1 MSSKTLF
8 RLSGLALLIALPLQI
23 LGFVLHPP
31 GEQVVDVLK
40 PLYGPA
46 HLVLFVS
53 WMFALLGLTGLYARQ
68 AHRAG
73 VLGLI
78 GFAATM
84 FAAAYHIYLL
94 LYEAYATTLLA
105 QEPATRSLIGDGPLA
120 HGAGALG
127 PLASLLIL
135 LAFPLFG
142 IATVRAGVLP
152 RLTGW
157 LQIASVPVFFL
168 SIFIISPDAPTPL
181 PGVTPNS
188 FLYYLAFLG
197 YAWGG
202 YALWTGKER
211 IRKHTIRRGA
221 LQPGNEIPRGG
232 APLAHP

>member
-8 RLSGLALLIALPLQI
+8 QLSGLALLIALPLQI

-31 GEQVVDVLK
+31 SEQAVDVLK

-46 HLVLFVS
+46 HLILFTS
-53 WMFALLGLTGLYARQ
+53 WMFVLLGLTGFYARQ
-68 AHRAG
+68 SHRAG

-84 FAAAYHIYLL
+84 FAAAYHLYLL
-94 LYEAYATTLLA
+94 LYEAYATVALA
-105 QEPATRSLIGDGPLA
+105 GNSATRTLIGDGPLA

-127 PLASLLIL
+127 PLAFLSV

-152 RLTGW
+152 RWSGW

-168 SIFIISPDAPTPL
+168 SVALVPLGVFTEGGMLSPIA
-181 PGVTPNS
+181 
-188 FLYYLAFLG
+188 FLYYLTFLG

-202 YALWTGKER
+202 YALWAGKER
-211 IRKHTIRRGA
+211 TREPGIRQDA
-221 LQPGNEIPRGG
+221 SQPV
-232 APLAHP
+232 A

>member
-1 MSSKTLF
+1 MSSTTLF

-31 GEQVVDVLK
+31 SEQVADVLK

-46 HLVLFVS
+46 HLIVFAS
-53 WMFALLGLTGLYARQ
+53 WMFALLGLTGFYARQ
-68 AHRAG
+68 SHRAG

-84 FAAAYHIYLL
+84 FAAAYHFYLL
-94 LYEAYATTLLA
+94 LYEAYATPLLA
-105 QEPATRSLIGDGPLA
+105 QNEATRALIGDGPLA

-127 PLASLLIL
+127 PLAFLSV

-142 IATVRAGVLP
+142 VATVRAGVLP
-152 RLTGW
+152 RPAGW
-157 LQIASVPVFFL
+157 LQIVSVPVFFL
-168 SIFIISPDAPTPL
+168 SIALVPLGVFAEGGGLSPIAM
-181 PGVTPNS
+181 
-188 FLYYLAFLG
+188 LYYLTFLG

-211 IRKHTIRRGA
+211 SREPEIRQNA
-221 LQPGNEIPRGG
+221 AQPV
-232 APLAHP
+232 A

>member
-23 LGFVLHPP
+23 VGFVLHPP
-31 GEQVVDVLK
+31 SEQVVDVLK
-40 PLYGPA
+40 STYGPA
-46 HLVLFVS
+46 HVILFVS
-53 WMFALLGLTGLYARQ
+53 WLFALLGLPGFYARQ

-73 VLGLI
+73 ALGLI
-78 GFAATM
+78 CFVLTM
-84 FAAAYHIYLL
+84 FAAAYHFFLL

-105 QEPATRSLIGDGPLA
+105 QDPATQALIGEGPLA

-127 PLASLLIL
+127 PFGFLSI

-142 IATVRAGVLP
+142 IATVRSGVLP
-152 RLTGW
+152 RWSGW

-168 SIFIISPDAPTPL
+168 SIALVPLDVFSEGGMLSPIAM
-181 PGVTPNS
+181 
-188 FLYYLAFLG
+188 LYYLTFLG

-211 IRKHTIRRGA
+211 AREPAPRQEA
-221 LQPGNEIPRGG
+221 SQPV
-232 APLAHP
+232 A